1 MYSQVLC
8 NFMYADL
15 ITFWTLLI
23 ELMAYLYSLSNVEKV
38 YLRTVLYIFSFENL
52 FYLSFNF
59 CLFAFLCWVEGHII
73 LVTFF
78 SIEQWRTEVV
88 IKGIL
93 IP

>member
-23 ELMAYLYSLSNVEKV
+23 ELMAYLYRLSNVEKV

-59 CLFAFLCWVEGHII
+59 CLFAFLCWVEGHIT